1 MCRQEAQI
9 PITVLLMFTDI
20 GQEVQHANE
29 LLVRLNQWK
38 NWRQVNSMKTI
49 NMILI
54 FLIGSTMANAG
65 ITTSMDRNTDCT
77 ANLLITYLKKT
88 KMLWLLSFK
97 LILAIIVLFSFFIAI
112 SFFFSFF
119 LRILLKQDG

>member
-54 FLIGSTMANAG
+54 FLIGSTIANVT
-65 ITTSMDRNTDCT
+65 ITTSRDRNTDCT
-77 ANLLITYLKKT
+77 AIY
-88 KMLWLLSFK
+88 
-97 LILAIIVLFSFFIAI
+97 
-112 SFFFSFF
+112 
-119 LRILLKQDG
+119 

>member
-1 MCRQEAQI
+1 MEKLASGK
-9 PITVLLMFTDI
+9 F
-20 GQEVQHANE
+20 NE
-29 LLVRLNQWK
+29 DAYGR
-38 NWRQVNSMKTI
+38 I

-54 FLIGSTMANAG
+54 FLIGSTMANAE
-65 ITTSMDRNTDCT
+65 IATSMDRNTDCT

-119 LRILLKQDG
+119 LRILLKHDG

>member
-77 ANLLITYLKKT
+77 ANLLITY
-88 KMLWLLSFK
+88 
-97 LILAIIVLFSFFIAI
+97 
-112 SFFFSFF
+112 
-119 LRILLKQDG
+119 